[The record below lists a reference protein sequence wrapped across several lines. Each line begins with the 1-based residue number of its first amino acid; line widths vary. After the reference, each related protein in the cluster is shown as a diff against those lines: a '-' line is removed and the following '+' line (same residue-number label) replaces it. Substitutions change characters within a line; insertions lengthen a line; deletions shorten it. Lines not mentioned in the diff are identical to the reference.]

1 MGCHRD
7 DLAQFRQ
14 EYWVVGSNGN
24 IMPSSVTEP
33 FGWFFLALA
42 DAATVD
48 HDVIPV
54 SRSAMLIEPNEN
66 ASKRMCTSQF

>member
-14 EYWVVGSNGN
+14 EYWAVGSNGN

-54 SRSAMLIEPNEN
+54 SRSVN
-66 ASKRMCTSQF
+66 ADRAK